1 MTSPISARYS
11 LAPYLLN
18 ALASLAMVACRGSDD
33 STTRPGAPTIGAT
46 TAGDASVSIALIAQ
60 ARLAAGRRVAV
71 DYGHD
76 KLAAEANFI
85 NGITLSINGGKYL
98 S

>member
-11 LAPYLLN
+11 LAPYLLS

-46 TAGDASVSIALIAQ
+46 KAGDASVSIALIAQ
-60 ARLAAGRRVAV
+60 AL
-71 DYGHD
+71 
-76 KLAAEANFI
+76 LAAEANFI
-85 NGITLSINGGKYL
+85 NGITLSISGGKYW

>member
-1 MTSPISARYS
+1 MTSPILARDP
-11 LAPYLLN
+11 LAPCLLS
-18 ALASLAMVACRGSDD
+18 ALASLAMVACGGTDD
-33 STTRPGAPTIGAT
+33 RRTLPAARTIWGT
-46 TAGDASVSIALIAQ
+46 TASDASVSIALIAH

>member
-1 MTSPISARYS
+1 VTTAPRYRVRS
-11 LAPYLLN
+11 
-18 ALASLAMVACRGSDD
+18 
-33 STTRPGAPTIGAT
+33 TIGAT

-60 ARLAAGRRVAV
+60 ALLAAGCRVGV
-71 DYGHD
+71 NYGHD
-76 KLAAEANFI
+76 KLAAEAGFI

>member
-11 LAPYLLN
+11 LAPYLFT
-18 ALASLAMVACRGSDD
+18 ALASLSMVAGGGSDD

-60 ARLAAGRRVAV
+60 AL
-71 DYGHD
+71 
-76 KLAAEANFI
+76 LAAETGFI
-85 NGITLSINGGKYL
+85 NGITLSINGSEYL

>member
-18 ALASLAMVACRGSDD
+18 ALASLAMVACGGSDD
-33 STTRPGAPTIGAT
+33 STTIAGAPTIGAT

-60 ARLAAGRRVAV
+60 AL
-71 DYGHD
+71 
-76 KLAAEANFI
+76 LAAEAGFI